1 MSELPD
7 GVTGWIEAT
16 AGGRIVLLERH
27 VARREAWVVD
37 VLRED
42 GTRGEYFLRL
52 DRVAKARGEHEF
64 SVARETR
71 VLEALAGTPVLVP
84 AIHGFSEE
92 HQCALQERVP
102 GRPDLQNVAP
112 EQQRPVFEHFID
124 LVAELHALPAR
135 ELGLD
140 DFAWPTTPDDHA
152 LGEVRKL
159 QKMLAA
165 RHRAARP
172 EPLAAFGA
180 AWLERNVPA
189 EVDRT
194 VLVQGDTGPANFLF
208 EGDGVTAIVDWE
220 WAHMGDPMEDLGN
233 ITAREF
239 FHPSGDLAAL
249 FRRYAER
256 SGHPVSLD
264 AVRYYRVQQMVR
276 SVIGLLLVTDPLDPK
291 GPAAMN
297 WGYRVVCQRALC
309 DALADAMGIA
319 LDGAALPEAERP
331 GIDAGLGD
339 VAVRL
344 LEDDVAPALEQGW
357 RRHQAEGAAAL
368 VACLAREQRFGPAL
382 ERESQEELAL
392 LLGERPASLEAG
404 LAALDAAIA
413 QGGGPEEEATLRFL
427 ARRAARAEAL
437 YEPVV
442 RPFAGRRFSPI
453 E

>member
-1 MSELPD
+1 MSGLPE
-7 GVTGWIEAT
+7 GVTEWIEAT
-16 AGGRIVLLERH
+16 AGGSISRLERH

-37 VLRED
+37 VTRED
-42 GTRGEYFLRL
+42 GSRGEYFLRL
-52 DRVAKARGEHEF
+52 DRVAKARGEHAF

-71 VLEALAGTPVLVP
+71 VLEALAGTKVLVP
-84 AIHGFSEE
+84 SIHGFSEE

-102 GRPDLQNVAP
+102 GRSDLQNVAP

-140 DFAWPTTPDDHA
+140 DFPWPTTPEDHA
-152 LGEVRKL
+152 LGEVRTL

-165 RHRAARP
+165 RNRAARP
-172 EPLAAFGA
+172 EPLATFGA
-180 AWLERNVPA
+180 AWLGRNVPA
-189 EVDRT
+189 TVDRT

-208 EGDGVTAIVDWE
+208 EGDRVTAIVDWE

-239 FHPSGDLAAL
+239 FHPSGNLAPL

-256 SGHPVSLD
+256 SGHDVSLD
-264 AVRYYRVQQMVR
+264 SVRYYRVQQFVR
-276 SVIGLLLVTDPLDPK
+276 SVIGLVLVTDPLDPK

-309 DALADAMGIA
+309 DALALAMGSE
-319 LDGAALPEAERP
+319 LVRCPLPEAARSA
-331 GIDAGLGD
+331 IDAGLGE
-339 VAVRL
+339 VAVRV
-344 LEDDVAPALEQGW
+344 LEDDVAPASEAGW
-357 RRHQAEGAAAL
+357 RRSQVEGAAAL
-368 VACLAREQRFGPAL
+368 TACVAREQRFGSAL
-382 ERESQEELAL
+382 ERAGCDELEAL
-392 LLGERPASLEAG
+392 LGTRPADLAGG

-413 QGGGPEEEATLRFL
+413 AGDAPDEAATLRFL
-427 ARRAARAEAL
+427 ARRASQTEAL

-442 RPFAGRRFSPI
+442 RPFARREFSPI

>member
-1 MSELPD
+1 MSGLPD
-7 GVTGWIEAT
+7 GMTDWIEAT
-16 AGGRIVLLERH
+16 AGGRISRLERH

-37 VLRED
+37 VTRED

-52 DRVAKARGEHEF
+52 DRRSKTHGEHAF

-92 HQCALQERVP
+92 QQCALQERVP
-102 GRPDLQNVAP
+102 GRADLHNVAP
-112 EQQRPVFEHFID
+112 DQQRPVFEHFID

-135 ELGLD
+135 EIGLD
-140 DFAWPTTPDDHA
+140 DFAWPTTPEDHA

-165 RHRAARP
+165 RQRAARP
-172 EPLAAFGA
+172 EPLATFGA
-180 AWLERNVPA
+180 AWLGRNVPPA
-189 EVDRT
+189 VDRT

-208 EGDGVTAIVDWE
+208 EDDRVTAIVDWE

-256 SGHPVSLD
+256 SGHPVSLS

-309 DALADAMGIA
+309 DALADAMG
-319 LDGAALPEAERP
+319 LTLEGADLPDAERP
-331 GIDAGLGD
+331 GIDAGLGE
-339 VAVRL
+339 VAVGM
-344 LEDDVAPALEQGW
+344 LEDEVAPALQEGW
-357 RRHQAEGAAAL
+357 TRAQVEGAAAL
-368 VACLAREQRFGPAL
+368 AACLAREHRFGPAL
-382 ERESQEELAL
+382 EHESLDELAS
-392 LLGERPASLEAG
+392 LLGERPESLEAG
-404 LAALDAAIA
+404 LAALDVAIEE
-413 QGGGPEEEATLRFL
+413 GRSEEEETLRFL
-427 ARRAARAEAL
+427 ARRARRAEAL

-453 E
+453 D